1 MPACGSPG
9 LIAACHVLHR
19 LLLPRHPPC
28 ALSNLTIKFT
38 SRMRSEERLPAA
50 NLQSPFTDPL
60 IDNGSHLFGSPL
72 PSGSR
77 SCNLK
82 VRRLRGKP
90 LALLVYLPTLFSC
103 QTSSLRSGLS
113 TFTGAASAAL
123 SIPAQCSR
131 SSSAVSF
138 WLSALRSFSFRSAMM
153 IINIGQ
159 ATLNLAVRATP
170 KP

>member
-1 MPACGSPG
+1 
-9 LIAACHVLHR
+9 
-19 LLLPRHPPC
+19 
-28 ALSNLTIKFT
+28 
-38 SRMRSEERLPAA
+38 MRSEERLLAA

-72 PSGSR
+72 PSGPR

-103 QTSSLRSGLS
+103 QTSSLRSGLLRPIS
-113 TFTGAASAAL
+113 APLSAAL

-131 SSSAVSF
+131 SS
-138 WLSALRSFSFRSAMM
+138 
-153 IINIGQ
+153 Q
-159 ATLNLAVRATP
+159 
-170 KP
+170 